1 MPKIVRLDVVPLDYV
16 LPGGRAYGTARGLNY
31 RRTCSLI
38 TLETDAGVVGIGDA
52 AGPVGAIREYL
63 ALLAPFFVGRR
74 LYDFEIV
81 AAQVRHKLYHFGVQ
95 NHLTSC
101 LGGIN
106 IAVYDAIGKTLGLPV
121 YDLLGGKSADR
132 LPCYAT
138 TGYFVD
144 DPTAEIEAQLAT
156 LARGPF
162 AGVKI
167 KIGASPASDLER
179 VRIARRILGDDIL
192 LMVDINGNYTV
203 DIALDSLRRIE
214 PFDIHWCE
222 EPLPPT
228 DIRGYAELR
237 ARSPIRLSAGEAHYT
252 ALDFKA
258 LVDAR
263 AVDILQPSIISG
275 GGFGEA
281 KTVAA
286 LAQLNNL
293 RLSPPCWGSAVA
305 IAAAV
310 HFAASLPVWPHSDR
324 VPYPMLVEYDVSEN
338 PLRDELA
345 INPVRLGGGG
355 LVVPSGPGLGI
366 ELDRA
371 VIERLRSR

>member
-1 MPKIVRLDVVPLDYV
+1 MPKIVRLDVVPLEHV
-16 LPGGRAYGTARGLNY
+16 LPEGRAYGTARGLNY

-38 TLETDAGVVGIGDA
+38 SLQTEEGIVGIGDA
-52 AGPVGAIREYL
+52 AGPIGAIQEYL
-63 ALLAPFFVGRR
+63 TILAPFFVGRR

-95 NHLTSC
+95 NHLNSC

-106 IAVYDAIGKTLGLPV
+106 IAVYDALGKTLGLPV
-121 YDLLGGKSADR
+121 CDLLGGKAADN

-138 TGYFVD
+138 TGYFAA
-144 DPTAEIEAQLAT
+144 DPAAEIEAQLSR

-179 VRIARRILGDDIL
+179 VRIARRILGDEIL

-203 DIALDSLRRIE
+203 DIALESLRRIE
-214 PFDIHWCE
+214 PYNIHWCE

-237 ARSPIRLSAGEAHYT
+237 ARSPIRLAAGEAHYT
-252 ALDFKA
+252 VQDFKT
-258 LVDAR
+258 LVEAR
-263 AVDILQPSIISG
+263 AIDILQPSIISG

-281 KTVAA
+281 KAVAA
-286 LAQLNNL
+286 LAQMNNL

-305 IAAAV
+305 IAATV

-338 PLRDELA
+338 PLRNELA
-345 INPVRLGGGG
+345 LNPVRLGERG
-355 LVVPSGPGLGI
+355 LEVPSGPGLGI
-366 ELDRA
+366 DLDRGA
-371 VIERLRSR
+371 MERLRSR